1 MPSDQPNAHP
11 LRVLLLTDSDE
22 FAGTEQHMLDLA
34 AALRIEGTE
43 VSIGCPDPSI
53 LGPRA
58 KAIGLQHTVVQK
70 GKLLDRPAIAT
81 LKQLLTARALDVI
94 HAHNGRTALS
104 AMLAVRAAKRGRS
117 VLTHHFIH
125 PHHSTL
131 RGLKGWLIHRAHRSV
146 NHRINA
152 HIAIS
157 NAVRAAAVARH
168 DVAEKS
174 IYTVLNGIADPA
186 DKTSEPR
193 NAIRASLGIGS
204 DSPLILCL
212 ARLEPEKN
220 VDYLLRAMQQV
231 MAMQPDAICVI
242 AGEGSKRA
250 MLESLA
256 AKLGVT
262 DRVRMVG
269 FHRDPASLMQAADVI
284 VLPSAMEPFGLAIVE
299 AMALG
304 KPVIAAKAGGPM
316 EIVVDGTTGLLVDTA
331 NESEFASA
339 IVRFTSD
346 PALRYSMGRE
356 ARQRFE
362 SHFTRK
368 RMAAETQGIY
378 QSVLA
383 V

>member
-1 MPSDQPNAHP
+1 
-11 LRVLLLTDSDE
+11 
-22 FAGTEQHMLDLA
+22 
-34 AALRIEGTE
+34 
-43 VSIGCPDPSI
+43 
-53 LGPRA
+53 
-58 KAIGLQHTVVQK
+58 
-70 GKLLDRPAIAT
+70 
-81 LKQLLTARALDVI
+81 
-94 HAHNGRTALS
+94 
-104 AMLAVRAAKRGRS
+104 
-117 VLTHHFIH
+117 
-125 PHHSTL
+125 L